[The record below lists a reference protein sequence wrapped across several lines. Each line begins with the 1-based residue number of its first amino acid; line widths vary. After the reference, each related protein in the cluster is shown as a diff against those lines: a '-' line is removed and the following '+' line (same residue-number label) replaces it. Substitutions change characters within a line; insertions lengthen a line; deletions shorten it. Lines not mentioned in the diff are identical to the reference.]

1 VCEKFVSTHDNACL
15 GFPEGRE
22 YLDHLGYYEKV
33 INEISFLKFKNTQVS
48 WEVGLI
54 KVAG

>member
-1 VCEKFVSTHDNACL
+1 MCEKFVSTHDNACL